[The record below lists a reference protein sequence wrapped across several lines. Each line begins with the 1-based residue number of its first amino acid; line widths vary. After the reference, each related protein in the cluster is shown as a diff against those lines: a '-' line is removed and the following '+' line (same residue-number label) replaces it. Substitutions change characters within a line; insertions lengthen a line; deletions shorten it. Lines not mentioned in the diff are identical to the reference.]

1 MGNRGRTE
9 IVAMILDAA
18 NGEGETKTKIM
29 YFAFLSYNQL
39 NDYLSILIENN
50 LIEYLDGARRFKTT
64 TKGLFFLKMH
74 NELAELLEQTTF
86 ENN

>member
-1 MGNRGRTE
+1 MGNRSRTE

-18 NGEGETKTKIM
+18 NKGGETKTKIM

-39 NDYLSILIENN
+39 NEYLSILLENN

-74 NELAELLEQTTF
+74 NELAELLQQTTF